1 MIDTNSF
8 CLDVPESTRD
18 YVPTMHIV
26 EGRKDRLGR
35 YELYDKL
42 NNSGEYHAALSLI
55 AREKE
60 GAVLKQLIK
69 WQMPTSPRDVGA
81 FDITR
86 KVLLY
91 GDWFMFKSPVEEEF
105 MHINP
110 RYVLG
115 ALVDNEKERGTIEA
129 WVIKDFTFDIPK
141 GDNVELQGSKAIQAM
156 SKNTT
161 VVPHSYIR
169 HISMMTTGPVQRID
183 SRSLW
188 PFGISWLDEVIK
200 EEPAAA

>member
-1 MIDTNSF
+1 MIDENSF
-8 CLDVPESTRD
+8 RLDVSESTRD
-18 YVPTMHIV
+18 YVPTMRV
-26 EGRKDRLGR
+26 VKGRTDRLDR

-42 NNSGEYHAALSLI
+42 NKSVEYHAALSLI

-60 GAVLKQLIK
+60 GAVLKQLIE
-69 WQMPTSPRDVGA
+69 WQMPTSPRDVCA

-86 KVLLY
+86 KVLMY

-105 MHINP
+105 VHISP
-110 RYVLG
+110 KYVLG
-115 ALVDNEKERGTIEA
+115 ALVDNEKERDTIEA
-129 WVIKDFTFDIPK
+129 WVIKDFTFDMPK
-141 GDNVELQGSKAIQAM
+141 DDNVELQGSKAIQAM
-156 SKNTT
+156 SRNTT

-169 HISMMTTGPVQRID
+169 HLSMMTTGPVQRID

-188 PFGISWLDEVIK
+188 PFGISWLDEIIK

>member
-1 MIDTNSF
+1 MTDTNSF

-35 YELYDKL
+35 YELYEKL
-42 NNSGEYHAALSLI
+42 NKSADYHTALSLI
-55 AREKE
+55 AKEKE
-60 GAVLKQLIK
+60 GAVLKQLIE
-69 WQMPTSPRDVGA
+69 WQMPNSYRDVGA

-86 KVLLY
+86 KVLMY
-91 GDWFMFKSPVEEEF
+91 GDWFMFKSPVEKEF
-105 MHINP
+105 VHINP
-110 RYVLG
+110 KYVLG
-115 ALVDNEKERGTIEA
+115 ALVDNAKERRTIEA
-129 WVIKDFTFDIPK
+129 WIIKDFSFDGLGNDVIA
-141 GDNVELQGSKAIQAM
+141 LQGLKAIHAM

-161 VVPHSYIR
+161 VIPHSYIR